1 MGGVQFIIFGDVRN
15 GSRCV
20 ALLDSVSILRARP
33 CLSEASEFVS
43 TYKASEREGERHD
56 IKMAS

>member
-33 CLSEASEFVS
+33 CLSEASEWRLS
-43 TYKASEREGERHD
+43 LHAKRAREREKGTT
-56 IKMAS
+56 